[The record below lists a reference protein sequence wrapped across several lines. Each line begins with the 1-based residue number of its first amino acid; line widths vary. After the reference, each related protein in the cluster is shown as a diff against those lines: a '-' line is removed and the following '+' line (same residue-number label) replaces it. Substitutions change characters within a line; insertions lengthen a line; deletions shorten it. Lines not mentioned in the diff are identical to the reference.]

1 MKQIVFIF
9 IVCVLISSVS
19 AATQLNIYLD
29 ERGDALFLGDTNEH
43 ISLPQGV
50 TLEGEIISGKTS
62 TLTSKQGEEWK
73 FSYGLDNSEITV
85 ILPQNAVLDSYN
97 DGEIF
102 LERGQIAISDGEFI
116 EVRYHIED
124 NESSLSL
131 WIIVAIIVLL
141 LVYFYLKKKTK
152 SQSKFD
158 KKQVIKEIDKLRLV
172 EGVLN
177 DRERLIINELKAL
190 KHAKMSYLRKQTDIP
205 KAAFSRHV
213 HELERKKLV
222 KLEGEGKNKFVSLR

>member
-1 MKQIVFIF
+1 
-9 IVCVLISSVS
+9 VLISSVS